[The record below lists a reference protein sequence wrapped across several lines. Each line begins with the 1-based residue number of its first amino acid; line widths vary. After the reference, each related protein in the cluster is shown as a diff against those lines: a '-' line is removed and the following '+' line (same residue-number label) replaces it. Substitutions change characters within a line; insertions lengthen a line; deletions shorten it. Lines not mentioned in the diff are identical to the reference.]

1 MKHRLITLLA
11 TFTLMIG
18 FVAVPVSSAYAA
30 VTVDEAIDGATAKM
44 LADGFISSD
53 WEALAIA
60 RSNTPA
66 SKELRQNYYNQIVN
80 YLNTEARLSATD
92 YERTIIGVLS
102 VGGDPTNILEA
113 TEHKNL
119 IEDLYRFNV
128 INGGT
133 NAVIYGILALQ
144 TKDYEVPAD
153 AVFSIQD
160 LINKLIS
167 VQKVDGGWALFGSAS
182 DIDITGMAMTAL
194 AKYKDMPE
202 VAAALDRSVD
212 YLSTVQLES
221 GGFKGWSNENSNS
234 LSQAIMG
241 LTMTGN
247 DPTGP
252 RFTKNFNA
260 IDALMTYRTDDGGFK
275 WLLTDAGS
283 NSMALDQAAYTL
295 AQYKAFLNGGAS
307 IYDFVN
313 NPVPQLIETP
323 VDPDPEVTDPET
335 TDPEVTDP
343 EVTDPETTEPEVT
356 NPDPGVTEPETTN
369 PEKEKTPDPAPTE
382 KPTVVDPVAVKEA
395 DKPANLIKAPIS
407 NTAENTKSDE
417 TNYFPKT
424 GESSEFGIFT
434 ALLGTSIVLIGLIIW
449 YENKKKQTAKA

>member
-1 MKHRLITLLA
+1 MKYRLITLLA

-66 SKELRQNYYNQIVN
+66 NKELRQNYYNQIVN

-343 EVTDPETTEPEVT
+343 ETTEPEVT

>member
-1 MKHRLITLLA
+1 MKQRLITLLA

-44 LADGFISSD
+44 LADGKITYD
-53 WEALAIA
+53 WEAFAVA

-66 SKELRQNYYNQIVN
+66 SKELRQDYYNQIVN
-80 YLNTEARLSATD
+80 YLNTETRLSATD

-102 VGGDPTNILEA
+102 VGGDPTNIPEA

-144 TKDYEVPAD
+144 TKEYEVPAD

-202 VAAALDRSVD
+202 VAEALDRSVD

-343 EVTDPETTEPEVT
+343 ETTEPEVT

-369 PEKEKTPDPAPTE
+369 PEKEKTPDPTPTE
-382 KPTVVDPVAVKEA
+382 KPTVVEPVAVKEA

-434 ALLGTSIVLIGLIIW
+434 VLLGTSIVLIGLIVW

>member
-1 MKHRLITLLA
+1 MKQKLITLLA

-18 FVAVPVSSAYAA
+18 FVSVPVSSAYAA
-30 VTVDEAIDGATAKM
+30 AVTLDEAIDGATAKM
-44 LADGFISSD
+44 LADSKITSD
-53 WEALAIA
+53 WEAFAVA

-66 SKELRQNYYNQIVN
+66 SKELRLDYYNQIVN
-80 YLNTEARLSATD
+80 YLNTETRLSATD

-102 VGGDPTNILEA
+102 VGGDPTNIPEA

-144 TKDYEVPAD
+144 TKEYDVPED

-160 LINKLIS
+160 LINKLVS
-167 VQKVDGGWALFGSAS
+167 VQKADGGWALFGSAS

-212 YLSTVQLES
+212 YLSAVQLES

-241 LTMTGN
+241 ITMTGN
-247 DPTGP
+247 DPTGT

-283 NSMALDQAAYTL
+283 NAMALDQAAYAL
-295 AQYKAFLNGGAS
+295 AQYKAFLTGGAS

-313 NPVPQLIETP
+313 NPVPQLVEIP
-323 VDPDPEVTDPET
+323 VDP
-335 TDPEVTDP
+335 DPEVTDP

-369 PEKEKTPDPAPTE
+369 PEKEKTPDPTPTE
-382 KPTVVDPVAVKEA
+382 KPTVVEPVAVKEA

-407 NTAENTKSDE
+407 NTGKNTKSDE

-434 ALLGTSIVLIGLIIW
+434 ALLGTSIVLIGLIVW